1 MARYYGD
8 PPPQLTRLVVT
19 LWYRAPELLLGTEE
33 YGPEIDMWSIG
44 CIFGELLL
52 KEPLLQAKNEVEQLA
67 KIFDLTGPPTS
78 QTWPGWRSLPN
89 AKSLRLPNTP
99 KPPVDSKGPITP
111 LLPRT
116 KFPSYLTNAGLSLL
130 SNLLALHP
138 GSRPTAAEALNDEY
152 FREDPKPKAKAMFP
166 TFPSKAGL
174 EKRRRRATPEAPK
187 HGEEVPQ
194 LDFASAF
201 GSGQS
206 SGSQGAGFS
215 LRFG

>member
-1 MARYYGD
+1 
-8 PPPQLTRLVVT
+8 
-19 LWYRAPELLLGTEE
+19 
-33 YGPEIDMWSIG
+33 MWSIG

-89 AKSLRLPNTP
+89 AKSLRLPNAP
-99 KPPVDSKGPITP
+99 KPPAESKGPITP

-138 GSRPTAAEALNDEY
+138 GSRPTAAEALNDGY

-187 HGEEVPQ
+187 HGEEVPH

-201 GSGQS
+201 GGGMS